1 MPKAKKRGRGAKGE
15 KEKPL
20 LTLQGVLK
28 LEKSFVTEQHEGAES
43 VMVQMPGIEKPVEIK
58 LIPGQSEHDLVAYKA
73 GYDVGPSNPFPQNE
87 PEKEDDAEER
97 EQEEAEDLERPE
109 RLQDQQTP
117 EALEE
122 AFDTF
127 GDNLNLSS
135 CINII
140 NCSELHEKNMTE
152 PEQVEFDIFYVP
164 SVLADIGKHKLSK
177 QLDEIIQNI
186 ERKSLT

>member
-1 MPKAKKRGRGAKGE
+1 MIRVLENQEKKLYYATSSDWEYVVLAKDA
-15 KEKPL
+15 
-20 LTLQGVLK
+20 
-28 LEKSFVTEQHEGAES
+28 
-43 VMVQMPGIEKPVEIK
+43 IE
-58 LIPGQSEHDLVAYKA
+58 AA
-73 GYDVGPSNPFPQNE
+73 G
-87 PEKEDDAEER
+87 
-97 EQEEAEDLERPE
+97 
-109 RLQDQQTP
+109 

-140 NCSELHEKNMTE
+140 NCSELHEKNMIE

-186 ERKSLT
+186 EKKA

>member
-1 MPKAKKRGRGAKGE
+1 MIRVLENQEKKLYYATSSDWECVVLAKDAIEAAGE
-15 KEKPL
+15 
-20 LTLQGVLK
+20 
-28 LEKSFVTEQHEGAES
+28 S
-43 VMVQMPGIEKPVEIK
+43 
-58 LIPGQSEHDLVAYKA
+58 
-73 GYDVGPSNPFPQNE
+73 
-87 PEKEDDAEER
+87 
-97 EQEEAEDLERPE
+97 
-109 RLQDQQTP
+109 
-117 EALEE
+117 LEE

-140 NCSELHEKNMTE
+140 NCSELHEKHMIE

-186 ERKSLT
+186 EKKA